1 MRKLI
6 LLQLVLFFSIT
17 NASAQHTFVR
27 LYNQQKK
34 LIAKGKLLMG
44 NDSTIELKNGADS
57 ASQLAFPISQVAYIK
72 TKHTAAHSLLWG
84 SVVTGGSFALL
95 GLAAGSG
102 GSTQCNGYGSDC
114 YGASS
119 NTGEDVAAGLI
130 VGSVL
135 GGVTGTIIGVTKHR
149 ETFKIN
155 GNSSSWINAR
165 KKILGLD

>member
-57 ASQLAFPISQVAYIK
+57 AAPLDFSISQVAYIK
-72 TKHTAAHSLLWG
+72 TKHTAAHSLIWG
-84 SVVTGGSFALL
+84 AVIGGGSMGLL
-95 GLAAGSG
+95 GLVGGAS
-102 GSTQCNGYGSDC
+102 GSTQCGDNSSVGPC
-114 YGASS
+114 S
-119 NTGEDVAAGLI
+119 NTAEDIAIGI
-130 VGSVL
+130 VVGGVL
-135 GGVTGTIIGVTKHR
+135 GSLTGTIIGVTKYR
-149 ETFKIN
+149 ETYKIN
-155 GNSSSWINAR
+155 GNTINWIEAR